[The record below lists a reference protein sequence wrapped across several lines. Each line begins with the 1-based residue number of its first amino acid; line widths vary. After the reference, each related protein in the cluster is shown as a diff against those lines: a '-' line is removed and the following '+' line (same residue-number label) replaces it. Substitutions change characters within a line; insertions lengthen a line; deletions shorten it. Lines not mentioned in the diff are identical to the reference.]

1 MSYKYISI
9 WTTSINQLI
18 GRVNFFNRE
27 PEVKGRSYELIQI
40 LRQPTAGDTPGG
52 DRTEGWIG
60 IVKVT
65 TQPPPVDKTH
75 LKEEEGSVKE
85 LKL

>member
-1 MSYKYISI
+1 MNFHYISL
-9 WTTSINQLI
+9 WMDSINQLI

-27 PEVKGRSYELIQI
+27 PEVEGRTYELIQI

-60 IVKVT
+60 IVKVSA
-65 TQPPPVDKTH
+65 PPPEVDKTQP
-75 LKEEEGSVKE
+75 KGAV
-85 LKL
+85 